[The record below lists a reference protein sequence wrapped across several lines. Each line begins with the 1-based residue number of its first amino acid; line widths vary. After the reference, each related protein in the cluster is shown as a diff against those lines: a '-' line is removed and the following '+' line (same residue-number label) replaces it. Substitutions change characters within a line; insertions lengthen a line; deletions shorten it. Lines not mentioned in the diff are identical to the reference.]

1 LLQIELR
8 TMQIQLRDVE
18 AQLRRER
25 KILDEYREN
34 LQRVTDRIREIESA
48 IRDLARV
55 QLAEE
60 LPYLDQLKQYDR
72 EIKRLRLQKLRLEFS
87 GVPAAFIDELA
98 TKIEILSKRAEMVD
112 LERELNVGP
121 LKEQL
126 EAAADAA
133 LGLNQAMSFGEAL
146 SRISE
151 LTAELVNLRT
161 EQEYW
166 QNLVEQQEAVVA
178 ALEEQ
183 ADALRNAMDEL
194 RNAIDQLRNQLAE
207 FQNESARS
215 RDELE
220 KLKVPAIGVAG
231 AFSILHRAIQ
241 DVATTPFVVDT
252 SGLDSLAKRSA
263 DAEEV
268 LRRATAVM
276 ESILPDAASKS
287 AMEVREF
294 ARQIAAASA
303 GTDDFKDA
311 VKDYGSAL
319 DDARAAL
326 QEQQSVLREYERL
339 LRDVESAIRDTERA
353 IRDLTEVPLAEEQP
367 YIEQLKELEKQIK
380 QLELRKVELIL
391 AGAPEEQI
399 KGVENEIRRL
409 EAQAKKVD
417 LERELNVEPLREQ
430 LRQMADEALGAGK
443 VLTFAEAQQAMIAH
457 IENLKKLR
465 EEHTRIAEATERQ
478 RDLVEEWSKKV
489 EALAAGY
496 DALRESIQKVGKEA
510 QEPAMGATTQWSFAD
525 PSVFQQAEEQ
535 RKRFEKIA
543 SETRQRIEEVLKPLA
558 PFLTEAAG
566 FVSRFVVTA
575 TALGTAFIGV
585 RVALLP
591 FFALLQNFNIALA
604 PAIAYSAGLASVLSG
619 QLVSGLTALIVPIAA
634 VARGFLGVVGAVA
647 SFLTFGP
654 AFQRAAGGLI
664 GTIEAIRTVVGA
676 LAAGNWLAV
685 LGAIVGWLTRLGG
698 AAQGVASVF
707 VSLTGVFLSFLN
719 PIKALSV
726 GLGALQLG
734 FSLLKAPMLIVT
746 GLFQGLFGG
755 FWGLV
760 NLVTLVWQAFSKNWF
775 GIRDIFV
782 PVAQQILEGL
792 QTIQQA
798 FSEQGLAGG
807 IRTLF
812 DVGGNIL
819 QSLGGAF
826 LQLGQNIMTAI
837 QQVDWG
843 AVGKTISDGLSGLGT
858 ALVELGTRLW
868 EKLAEIDW
876 SAVASKAI
884 DLLISALTAIAAPV
898 DRLLTWLVNLFVSID
913 WGQVAQQAQDALLA
927 AWSALTIGLDRLY
940 QWLVDTFSRIDWG
953 EVARTIGDLLV
964 AVLSTEVKLIG
975 AVLSWF
981 ASIDWQQVAQDAAT
995 ALATAWSVVTGVAE
1009 RIAEW
1014 FGKLFDQVN
1023 WGEVAQT
1030 AGDAL
1035 ASAWG
1040 ALTGGAEHLF
1050 NWLKNLIGGIDWGG
1064 LADEARRRLG
1074 EALGELRSAVVAGA
1088 LDPEKSLGPLQ
1099 KPLETLFRVFEE
1111 NRGTIETAI
1120 GFIKDMLAPA
1130 FDSIKQA
1137 ITDTVGVIRDQLGP
1151 TWQQIKEAFSAV
1163 IPVLG
1168 VIAGVVGGA
1177 LLVAFRLL
1185 AEAVQALLPLIV
1197 NLFFEGIQAGL
1208 SIIEGAANV
1217 IMGFVNIVV
1226 GLFTGDWQ
1234 RAFDG
1239 AKQILNGFKE
1249 AALGVLDSLLS
1260 GFGAI
1265 FGKIWDVIKG
1275 FFQGW
1280 LSAQAIFWQAILG
1293 AVTSALTAIKDAVV
1307 GKVTE
1312 LVAKG
1317 KDLVSD
1323 LRIALEERWNAILT
1337 KVQEIWEGI
1346 KTFVSEKVTGLKETA
1361 LNVITE
1367 ARDRLAGLW
1376 DEIKQKAT
1384 TIWDELKRH
1393 FENAKQA
1400 LLDALKWPFEQL
1412 RDTAARIWDEV
1423 WNKATTIWD
1432 QLKRFFENLK
1442 QGMYDALEWPF
1453 KAFRDNIESILG
1465 AAYNFAIA
1473 PINALIDA
1481 FNAVE
1486 RAIAAALRWIGEKL
1500 GIDFLRNIHWTDIP
1514 RIPGYSGGGGYGGGG
1529 VRAYAEGTDYHP
1541 GGLALVGEEGPELVV
1556 LPRGAKVLPADVTAH
1571 FLQHPVDAPGFKP
1584 IGGVIDTIVS
1594 TVSSVVGTAAEILEE
1609 WLSKGAEWVVSQLS
1623 SFFTIDTSG
1632 WAGSIASALRE
1643 RVFGWIRD
1651 FVSELLK
1658 KLEPKLDDKWY
1669 RPLDHYTVTQEF
1681 GYTEYAKSGAYGGG
1695 PHTGIDLAAARGT
1708 PVYAARRGTVT
1719 FAGSSAG
1726 GYGNLI
1732 ILAHKGDLTTYYAHL
1747 ERILVSVGQQVAGK
1761 QQIGTV
1767 DSTGYS
1773 TGDHL
1778 HFEIREHGIPVDPRK
1793 YIAFGAGGLLREPVI
1808 GAGLLSGSRYL
1819 FAERGPEYVV
1829 PARDIAAAGTVG
1841 GGIDVDINFHGPVTI
1856 NAHDEEQVNRV
1867 VHDIGYLIAQELRR
1881 RGLR

>member
-1 LLQIELR
+1 VANTLATLKVLIQAQAQGVEQALGRTQEAIKSFMSGMQATSRVAASAQRSAQAMESFSQATQRAGAVARTAAPQIQSLSSSLQHVHKTAATVAEEMVDLGGIFSTMSTRIGRVMLITLEFGIALKALQAAGAVFGTWRESVFGLNASLELLQIRLTTLYGSVEKANRVLSFLITLAAKSPYGIQDLAKALNYLAAAGAPAEALPRILTAIVNITAAFGGSADVFERVSLALFQMAQRGKVVGEEMRQLTNAGIPAWQILAETIGVSIAQAMDMVEKRQVDAQTFIEGLVAWSEGRLGDMSDAIMRTWTGAIQAVQEGIQFFLAQGFQPLFQAFRDALVEIGNFVSSDTLLVEWAARVNGAVQVVVAGLYGFVGVLRDVLYEAASVALSLGQAIYEALQWINPFARHSPSLVEDVEEGIDQIVDAFGDLEDIQGNVDAVRRQIRSLQIELR
-8 TMQIQLRDVE
+8 TMQMQLRDVE
-18 AQLRRER
+18 AQLKRER

-34 LQRVTDRIREIESA
+34 LRRVTDRIREIESA

-55 QLAEE
+55 QLTEE
-60 LPYLDQLKQYDR
+60 LPYLEQLKEYDR

-133 LGLNQAMSFGEAL
+133 LGLNQAMSFGEAI
-146 SRISE
+146 SRIAE

-207 FQNESARS
+207 SQNQAS
-215 RDELE
+215 RTREELE
-220 KLKVPAIGVAG
+220 KLQFPAIGAAG
-231 AFSILHRAIQ
+231 AFSILRRAIQ

-303 GTDDFKDA
+303 GADDFKDA

-417 LERELNVEPLREQ
+417 LERELEVEPLREQ

-465 EEHTRIAEATERQ
+465 EEHARIAEATERQ

-489 EALAAGY
+489 EALTAGY
-496 DALRESIQKVGKEA
+496 DALRESVQKIGKEA
-510 QEPAMGATTQWSFAD
+510 QEPAMGATTQWPFAD

-535 RKRFEKIA
+535 RKKFEKIA

-558 PFLTEAAG
+558 PLLTEAAG

-575 TALGTAFIGV
+575 TALGAAFIGV

-591 FFALLQNFNIALA
+591 FFALLQNFNVALA
-604 PAIAYSAGLASVLSG
+604 PAIAYSAGLASVLSR
-619 QLVSGLTALIVPIAA
+619 QLVSGLTALIAPIAA
-634 VARGFLGVVGAVA
+634 VVRGFLGVVGAVA

-664 GTIEAIRTVVGA
+664 GTIGAIRTVVGA
-676 LAAGNWLAV
+676 LAAGNWLTV

-698 AAQGVASVF
+698 VAQGVASVF
-707 VSLTGVFLSFLN
+707 VSLAGVFLSVLN

-760 NLVTLVWQAFSKNWF
+760 NLVTLAWQAFSKNWF

-782 PVAQQILEGL
+782 PVAKQILDGV
-792 QTIQQA
+792 QAIQQA

-826 LQLGQNIMTAI
+826 LQLGQNIMSAI
-837 QQVDWG
+837 QQVDWS
-843 AVGKTISDGLSGLGT
+843 AVGKAISDGLSALGT
-858 ALVELGTRLW
+858 ALIELGTKLW
-868 EKLAEIDW
+868 NKLTEIDW
-876 SAVASKAI
+876 GAVASKAI
-884 DLLISALTAIAAPV
+884 DLLASALAAIAAPV
-898 DRLLTWLVNLFVSID
+898 DRFLTWLVNLFVSID

-940 QWLVDTFSRIDWG
+940 QWLVDTFNRIDWG
-953 EVARTIGDLLV
+953 AIARTVGDLLV

-1014 FGKLFDQVN
+1014 FGKLIDQVN

-1050 NWLKNLIGGIDWGG
+1050 NWLKNLIGEIDWSG
-1064 LADEARRRLG
+1064 LADEARRHLG

-1088 LDPEKSLGPLQ
+1088 VDPEKSLGPLQ
-1099 KPLETLFRVFEE
+1099 KPLETLFRLFEE
-1111 NRGTIETAI
+1111 NRGTIETVA

-1137 ITDTVGVIRDQLGP
+1137 VTDTAAVIRDELGP
-1151 TWQQIKEAFSAV
+1151 TWQQIKETFSAV
-1163 IPVLG
+1163 APVLG

-1185 AEAVQALLPLIV
+1185 AEAVQILLPLIV
-1197 NLFFEGIQAGL
+1197 KLFFERIQAGL
-1208 SIIEGAANV
+1208 RVIEGAANV

-1249 AALGVLDSLLS
+1249 AALG
-1260 GFGAI
+1260 
-1265 FGKIWDVIKG
+1265 
-1275 FFQGW
+1275 
-1280 LSAQAIFWQAILG
+1280 ILNG
-1293 AVTSALTAIKDAVV
+1293 
-1307 GKVTE
+1307 
-1312 LVAKG
+1312 
-1317 KDLVSD
+1317 
-1323 LRIALEERWNAILT
+1323 
-1337 KVQEIWEGI
+1337 
-1346 KTFVSEKVTGLKETA
+1346 
-1361 LNVITE
+1361 
-1367 ARDRLAGLW
+1367 
-1376 DEIKQKAT
+1376 
-1384 TIWDELKRH
+1384 
-1393 FENAKQA
+1393 
-1400 LLDALKWPFEQL
+1400 
-1412 RDTAARIWDEV
+1412 
-1423 WNKATTIWD
+1423 
-1432 QLKRFFENLK
+1432 
-1442 QGMYDALEWPF
+1442 
-1453 KAFRDNIESILG
+1453 
-1465 AAYNFAIA
+1465 
-1473 PINALIDA
+1473 
-1481 FNAVE
+1481 
-1486 RAIAAALRWIGEKL
+1486 
-1500 GIDFLRNIHWTDIP
+1500 
-1514 RIPGYSGGGGYGGGG
+1514 
-1529 VRAYAEGTDYHP
+1529 
-1541 GGLALVGEEGPELVV
+1541 LVG
-1556 LPRGAKVLPADVTAH
+1556 
-1571 FLQHPVDAPGFKP
+1571 GFTRSLRRSGK
-1584 IGGVIDTIVS
+1584 S
-1594 TVSSVVGTAAEILEE
+1594 
-1609 WLSKGAEWVVSQLS
+1609 SKGS
-1623 SFFTIDTSG
+1623 SRRSG
-1632 WAGSIASALRE
+1632 
-1643 RVFGWIRD
+1643 
-1651 FVSELLK
+1651 
-1658 KLEPKLDDKWY
+1658 
-1669 RPLDHYTVTQEF
+1669 
-1681 GYTEYAKSGAYGGG
+1681 
-1695 PHTGIDLAAARGT
+1695 
-1708 PVYAARRGTVT
+1708 
-1719 FAGSSAG
+1719 
-1726 GYGNLI
+1726 
-1732 ILAHKGDLTTYYAHL
+1732 
-1747 ERILVSVGQQVAGK
+1747 
-1761 QQIGTV
+1761 IG
-1767 DSTGYS
+1767 
-1773 TGDHL
+1773 
-1778 HFEIREHGIPVDPRK
+1778 
-1793 YIAFGAGGLLREPVI
+1793 
-1808 GAGLLSGSRYL
+1808 
-1819 FAERGPEYVV
+1819 
-1829 PARDIAAAGTVG
+1829 
-1841 GGIDVDINFHGPVTI
+1841 
-1856 NAHDEEQVNRV
+1856 
-1867 VHDIGYLIAQELRR
+1867 
-1881 RGLR
+1881 